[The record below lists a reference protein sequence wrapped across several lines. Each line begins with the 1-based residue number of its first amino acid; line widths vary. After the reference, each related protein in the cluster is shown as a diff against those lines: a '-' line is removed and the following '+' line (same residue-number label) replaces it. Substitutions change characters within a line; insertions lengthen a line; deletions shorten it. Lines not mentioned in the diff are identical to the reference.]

1 MTTPMAGERLR
12 TLRDLLGITQVEL
25 AEAAGVPQP
34 RISEIELGV
43 REATE
48 EILDLIAT
56 ATATPRS
63 FFDVYPPDLPLGTLR
78 FRKLASAKRGDTK
91 RVKALFNE
99 AYRVATDLLVNASY
113 PQPCLPVATSADLT
127 DRDVERLAVEVRE
140 ALQIDGDGPITHL
153 TRAIERAGVAVAPL
167 TLPGDHGGEDEAIG
181 HFGVSHWP
189 GPGEHALIG
198 YFTGGPGDRQRYTL
212 AHELAHLVLHSRRR
226 TPVDPEGEANRLA
239 GAILMPYSRAVEVFD
254 RAVTLRDLAQI
265 KATWGMSIQAL
276 IMRGGHIGKID
287 DARKT
292 SLFKQL
298 SARGWRKTEPVV
310 VHPEVPMLLWR
321 LLKRDYGE
329 PVPYQ
334 KVAVKVGL
342 SAVVVRSLSP
352 HPAART
358 SPTPVSPTRPVVPSR
373 PVRRAP
379 ASVSDLSAVR
389 ARHKSY

>member
-1 MTTPMAGERLR
+1 MKTPMAGERLR

-78 FRKLASAKRGDTK
+78 FRKLAAAKRGDTK

-99 AYRVATDLLVNASY
+99 AYRVATDLLVEASY
-113 PQPCLPVATSADLT
+113 PQPCLPVATATNVTDLEI
-127 DRDVERLAVEVRE
+127 ERLATEIRE

-226 TPVDPEGEANRLA
+226 TPLDPESEANRLA
-239 GAILMPYSRAVEVFD
+239 GAILMPYDRAIEVFD
-254 RAVTLRDLAQI
+254 RAVTLRDLARI
-265 KATWGMSIQAL
+265 KATWGISIQAL
-276 IMRGGHIGKID
+276 IMRGGHVGKVD

-310 VHPEVPMLLWR
+310 VHPEDPMLLWR
-321 LLKRDYGE
+321 LLKRTYGE

-334 KVAVKVGL
+334 KVADKVGL
-342 SAVVVRSLSP
+342 NAVVVRSLSP
-352 HPAART
+352 HPAAKSRPT
-358 SPTPVSPTRPVVPSR
+358 SGPPMPKTPSR
-373 PVRRAP
+373 STRRAS
-379 ASVSDLSAVR
+379 ATVSDLSAAR
-389 ARHKSY
+389 ARHRSN